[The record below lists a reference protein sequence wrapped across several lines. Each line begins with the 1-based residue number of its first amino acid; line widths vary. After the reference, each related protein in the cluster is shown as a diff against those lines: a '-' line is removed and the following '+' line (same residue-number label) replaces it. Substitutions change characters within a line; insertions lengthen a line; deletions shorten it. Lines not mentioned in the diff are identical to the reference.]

1 MAPGSE
7 RHQTRSFLQQRFEE
21 VGLRPKTRYG
31 QNFLIDMN
39 LQNLLIDAADLS
51 RDDVVLEVGTGT
63 AALSV
68 LIAPL
73 VASLV
78 TVEVDPQLYQLASE
92 ALGNSSH
99 VDLLRYDILKNK
111 NTLNAEVLRVVAE
124 RLAEEPDLRLKL
136 VANLPYN
143 VATPII
149 SNLLLTEI
157 VPHSMTVTIQKELA
171 DRIMAPPRTKD
182 YSALSIWLQ
191 SQCQV
196 ELIRVLPPSVFW
208 PRPKI
213 SSAII
218 RLTVDPERRAAIG
231 DLRYFHDFVRSIF
244 LHRRKFL
251 RGVLVAALKPQLD
264 KPAVDELLASL
275 EFGENARAEE
285 LDVPAI
291 LRLCNAVRARLAEMP
306 AVEPS

>member
-1 MAPGSE
+1 MSGGSE
-7 RHQTRSFLQQRFEE
+7 HHQTRSFLRQRFDE
-21 VGLRPKTRYG
+21 VGLHPKTRYG
-31 QNFLIDMN
+31 QNFLIDLN
-39 LQNLLIDAADLS
+39 LQHLLIEAADLR

-68 LIAPL
+68 LIAPQ
-73 VASLV
+73 VAALV
-78 TVEVDPQLYQLASE
+78 TVEVDPQLHQLASE
-92 ALGNSSH
+92 ALADSPN
-99 VDLLRYDILKNK
+99 VDLLCEDILKNK
-111 NTLNAEVLRVVAE
+111 NTLNAGVLRVVAE
-124 RLAEEPDLRLKL
+124 RLAEDRERQLKL

-171 DRIMAPPRTKD
+171 DRIVAPPRSKD

-191 SQCQV
+191 SQCQI
-196 ELIRVLPPSVFW
+196 ELVRVLPPTVFW
-208 PRPKI
+208 PRPKV

-218 RLTVDPERRAAIG
+218 RLTVEPERRAAIG
-231 DLRYFHDFVRSIF
+231 DLRFFHDFVRSVF

-264 KPAVDELLASL
+264 KQAVDEILAAL
-275 EFGENARAEE
+275 EFGETTRAEE
-285 LDVPAI
+285 LDIHAM
-291 LRLCNAVRARLAEMP
+291 LRLSQAVQARLDTAQAPELG
-306 AVEPS
+306 

>member
-1 MAPGSE
+1 
-7 RHQTRSFLQQRFEE
+7 
-21 VGLRPKTRYG
+21 
-31 QNFLIDMN
+31 
-39 LQNLLIDAADLS
+39 
-51 RDDVVLEVGTGT
+51 
-63 AALSV
+63 
-68 LIAPL
+68 
-73 VASLV
+73 
-78 TVEVDPQLYQLASE
+78 
-92 ALGNSSH
+92 

-111 NTLNAEVLRVVAE
+111 NTLNAEVLRVVAG

-149 SNLLLTEI
+149 SNLLLTEM

-171 DRIMAPPRTKD
+171 DRMMAPPRTKD

-231 DLRYFHDFVRSIF
+231 DLRYFHDFVRAIF

-251 RGVLVAALKPQLD
+251 RGVLVATLKPQLD

-275 EFGENARAEE
+275 ELGENARAEE
-285 LDVPAI
+285 LEVPAI
-291 LRLCNAVRARLAEMP
+291 LRLCNAVRTRLAETP
-306 AVEPS
+306 AVEPG

>member
-7 RHQTRSFLQQRFEE
+7 RHQTRSYLQQRFDE

-39 LQNLLIDAADLS
+39 LQHLLIDAADLS

-68 LIAPL
+68 LIAPH

-92 ALGNSSH
+92 ALADAPH

-111 NTLNAEVLRVVAE
+111 NTLNAEVLRVVAG

-149 SNLLLTEI
+149 SNLLLTEM

-171 DRIMAPPRTKD
+171 DRMMAPPRTKD

-231 DLRYFHDFVRSIF
+231 DLRYFHDFVRAIF

-251 RGVLVAALKPQLD
+251 RGVLVATLKPQLD

-275 EFGENARAEE
+275 ELGENARAEE
-285 LDVPAI
+285 LEVPAI
-291 LRLCNAVRARLAEMP
+291 LRLCNAVRTRLAETP
-306 AVEPS
+306 AVEPG